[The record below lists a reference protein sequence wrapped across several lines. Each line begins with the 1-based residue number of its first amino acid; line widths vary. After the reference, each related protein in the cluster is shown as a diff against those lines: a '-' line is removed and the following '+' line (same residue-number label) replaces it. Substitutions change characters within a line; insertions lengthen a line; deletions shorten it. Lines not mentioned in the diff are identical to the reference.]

1 MFEPMTHSSSRRR
14 LGFAAALAT
23 VIANIVGTGVF
34 TTLGYQVSETRDGF
48 ALLMLWAVGGVIA
61 LTGALSYGELAAA
74 IRGSGGEYRFLGRI
88 YAPGLGVIAGWVSIA
103 VGFAAPVALAAM
115 ALGRY
120 AGPLIGVPD
129 RYLAIIVILAMS
141 GIHLLAPETGGRVQ
155 VAVTAVKVLLI
166 AAFIAAGL
174 ISGQQTAISFAPSAE
189 SWQQIAS
196 GPFAIALVLVSY
208 AYSGFNA
215 AAYFQGEVVAA
226 ERNVPRALILGTLL
240 VTGLY
245 LALNWVFLRAAPIAD
260 LTGQLEVGAIAAERI
275 FGPEGAR
282 VMSAIISLLLVSTV
296 SAMTLAG
303 PRVIEAM
310 AEDLPPLRPL
320 AERTGTGA
328 PARAV
333 LLQGVLA
340 LAFVLTNSFDGVLT
354 YAGFTLTLFAL
365 LAVGG
370 VMVLRRREPQLPRP
384 YHTWGYPWT
393 PLFFVAFSLWTVV
406 VVVRDR
412 PLQAV
417 GGAVTL
423 GLAALLTWVVGDGD
437 GRRGSDAGGSRDDD
451 R

>member
-1 MFEPMTHSSSRRR
+1 MTTPASFRR
-14 LGFAAALAT
+14 LGFAAAFAT

-34 TTLGYQVSETRDGF
+34 TTLGYQVTDTTDGF
-48 ALLMLWAVGGVIA
+48 ALLMLWAIGGLIA
-61 LTGALSYGELAAA
+61 LTGALSYSELAAT
-74 IRGSGGEYRFLGRI
+74 IRGSGGEYRFLGHI
-88 YAPGLGVIAGWVSIA
+88 YHPGLGTIAGWVSIA

-120 AGPLIGVPD
+120 AGPLVGVPD
-129 RYLAIIVILAMS
+129 RYLAIVVILAVS
-141 GIHLLAPETGGRVQ
+141 GVHLLAPETGGRVQ
-155 VAVTAVKVLLI
+155 VVVTTMKVLLI
-166 AAFIAAGL
+166 LAFITVGL
-174 ISGQQTAISFAPSAE
+174 ASGPRAPMGFAPTADSLG
-189 SWQQIAS
+189 QIAS
-196 GPFAIALVLVSY
+196 GPFAISLVFVSY

-215 AAYFQGEVVAA
+215 AAYFQGEVVDA

-240 VTGLY
+240 VTVLY
-245 LALNWVFLRAAPIAD
+245 VALNWVFLRSTPIAD
-260 LTGQLEVGAIAAERI
+260 LTGQIEVGAIAAERI
-275 FGPEGAR
+275 FGPAGGR

-333 LLQGVLA
+333 LLQGTLA

-370 VMVLRRREPQLPRP
+370 VMVLRRRDPARDRS
-384 YHTWGYPWT
+384 YRTWGYPWT

-406 VVVRDR
+406 VVIRDR
-412 PLQAV
+412 PMQAV

-437 GRRGSDAGGSRDDD
+437 RAALSGPERDPDQGR
-451 R
+451 